1 MKFPLKKWKGLPAAL
16 PSLLLIVIISGT
28 IYGNTFDN
36 AFIFDDSLHLR
47 EGTFIRNFFRNF
59 EWGYLLISRNIV
71 NMSFAMNHAV
81 GGLHVFGYHLVNLVI
96 HILNGIVAFFL
107 SFLMLKR
114 LAGFCP
120 DPAGRGDDGRNRL
133 VALFAALIFIAHPVQ
148 TQAVTYIIQRYT
160 SMAALFYLA
169 AVLFYLKARSFG
181 RCERGTPER
190 EKGITRKEA
199 AGAELAD
206 GAWSVPVFFGLFV
219 LCAVLAFLSK
229 QNAASLP
236 LASSQSNTSLST
248 GVLRDGKRKIP
259 WIALGFFLWG
269 GFILYVSGF
278 RSLPCR
284 RWRGPSR
291 CRTGG
296 IFEGL
301 FPDGPGNGRH
311 RPLDLSG
318 HPVQCSCRLHP
329 AVPPCPSDSP
339 SITCIPSA
347 AAFFH
352 GTALCLHPSSLYRR
366 GGRLVQKE
374 LPSFPLGHPGFSS
387 PFPWS
392 RASFPY
398 GTPFSSTGYLYL
410 PLFGL
415 SLALAGGVFRLF
427 RRKRRPGPSGCWP
440 FSS

>member
-181 RCERGTPER
+181 RDESGALK
-190 EKGITRKEA
+190 EKKGRNKKETVPKA
-199 AGAELAD
+199 FDWAGSA
-206 GAWSVPVFFGLFV
+206 PVFFGLFV

-236 LASSQSNTSLST
+236 VAILAVEYFFVDRTPR
-248 GVLRDGKRKIP
+248 GWKGKIP
-259 WIALGFFLWG
+259 WIVVSFFLWG
-269 GFILYVSGF
+269 VFVLYVSGF
-278 RSLPCR
+278 FGSLPAG
-284 RWRGPSR
+284 GPGVIPEP
-291 CRTGG
+291 GG
-296 IFEGL
+296 ISERFSQVARETEDIGRWTYLVTQFNVLVVYLRL
-301 FPDGPGNGRH
+301 FFLPMGQS
-311 RPLDLSG
+311 LDYLYSFSRG
-318 HPVQCSCRLHP
+318 
-329 AVPPCPSDSP
+329 
-339 SITCIPSA
+339 
-347 AAFFH
+347 FFH
-352 GTALCLHPSSLYRR
+352 GTTPYAFAFLVFLAGSAVWFRKRLPLFSFAVFWFFITLSVESGIIPIRDALFEHR
-366 GGRLVQKE
+366 
-374 LPSFPLGHPGFSS
+374 
-387 PFPWS
+387 
-392 RASFPY
+392 
-398 GTPFSSTGYLYL
+398 LYL